1 MSSELRVDK
10 IIPTGGVGTDGTVG
24 GAILQYGG
32 GVIQVVSMD
41 LVSTTATT
49 STSYV
54 DASSFSLAITPKFST
69 SKVLV
74 IMSCRV
80 NSGSG
85 SNVNTRSS
93 LRISRGST
101 PIANHF
107 VGHFIGNSGTND
119 SNNYESVCMVNLD
132 NPATTSSTTY
142 KVEFASDNSACTTS
156 ISGGAGDGAHRS
168 TLTLMEISA

>member
-10 IIPTGGVGTDGTVG
+10 IIPTGGLGTDGTVG
-24 GAILQYGG
+24 TRIIQYGG

-41 LVSTTATT
+41 LVSTTSTT

-54 DASSFSLAITPKFST
+54 DASSFFQEITPKFST
-69 SKVLV
+69 SKILV

-80 NSGSG
+80 NSTSG

-93 LRISRGST
+93 IRISRGST

-132 NPATTSSTTY
+132 NPATTSATTY
-142 KVEFASDNSACTTS
+142 KVEMASDNSACTTS
-156 ISGGAGDGAHRS
+156 ISGGAGDGSHRS
-168 TLTLMEISA
+168 SLTLIEVSA

>member
-1 MSSELRVDK
+1 MASELRLDK
-10 IIPTGGVGTDGTVG
+10 IIPTGGVGSDTTD
-24 GAILQYGG
+24 QRHGG
-32 GVIQVVSMD
+32 GIIQIVEKVY
-41 LVSTTATT
+41 STQQTITQT
-49 STSYV
+49 SAQDIFS
-54 DASSFSLAITPKFST
+54 ASITPKFST

-80 NSGSG
+80 NSSSG

-101 PIANHF
+101 PISNHF

-132 NPATTSSTTY
+132 NPSTTSATTY

-156 ISGGAGDGAHRS
+156 ITGGAGDGSHRS

>member
-1 MSSELRVDK
+1 MASELRVDK
-10 IIPTGGVGTDGTVG
+10 IIPTGGLGTDGTVG
-24 GAILQYGG
+24 GAILHYGG

-41 LVSTTATT
+41 LISSASTT

-54 DASSFSLAITPKFST
+54 DVSSFSLAITPKFST

-74 IMSCRV
+74 IMSCRA
-80 NSGSG
+80 NSSSG

-107 VGHFIGNSGTND
+107 FGHFIGNSGTND
-119 SNNYESVCMVNLD
+119 SNNYESVCMVNFD
-132 NPATTSSTTY
+132 NPGTTSATTY
-142 KVEFASDNSACTTS
+142 KVEMASDTSACTTS
-156 ISGGAGDGAHRS
+156 ISGGAGDGSHRS

>member
-1 MSSELRVDK
+1 MASELRVDK
-10 IIPTGGVGTDGTVG
+10 IIPTGGLGTDGTVG
-24 GAILQYGG
+24 GAILHYGG

-41 LVSTTATT
+41 LISSASTT

-54 DASSFSLAITPKFST
+54 DVTNFNLTITPKFTT
-69 SKVLV
+69 SRILV

-80 NSGSG
+80 NSSSG

-101 PIANHF
+101 PISNHF

-132 NPATTSSTTY
+132 NPSTTSATTY

-156 ISGGAGDGAHRS
+156 ITGGAGDGSHRS

>member
-10 IIPTGGVGTDGTVG
+10 IIPTGGLGTDGTVG
-24 GAILQYGG
+24 GAILHYGG

-41 LVSTTATT
+41 LISTTSTT

-54 DASSFSLAITPKFST
+54 DASSFSAVITPKFST

-80 NSGSG
+80 NSSSG

-101 PIANHF
+101 PISNHF
-107 VGHFIGNSGTND
+107 VGHYINASSSD
-119 SNNYESVCMVNLD
+119 KNNYESVCMVNLD
-132 NPATTSSTTY
+132 NPATTSATTY

-156 ISGGAGDGAHRS
+156 ISGGAGDGSHRA
-168 TLTLMEISA
+168 TLTLMEVSA